1 MIIVTGTILA
11 RKDSFDV
18 VLKLS
23 REHVERSRKE
33 DGCISHDVHVDTEN
47 PLRLFFFERWRD
59 EPALRAHFAV
69 PASREFVKGLRDL
82 IVDTTG
88 TQIWRAEKI
97 ER

>member
-1 MIIVTGTILA
+1 VIIVTGSILA
-11 RKDSFDV
+11 RQDSFTE
-18 VLKLS
+18 VLRLG

-47 PLRLFFFERWRD
+47 PLRLFFFEQWRN

-69 PASREFVKGLRDL
+69 PASRDFVKALRSL
-82 IVDTTG
+82 IVETSG
-88 TQIWRAEKI
+88 TQIWQAEKI

>member
-11 RKDSFDV
+11 RQDSFAQ

-33 DGCISHDVHVDTEN
+33 DGCVSHDVHTDTEN

-59 EPALRAHFAV
+59 EEALRTHFAV

-82 IVDTTG
+82 IVETSG
-88 TQIWRAEKI
+88 TEIWRAEKI